1 MLPGSDTCQVWW
13 ARTADARDELLA
25 VLPAAERDRHRAYV
39 RANDRALYLV
49 AHALTRLLLAE
60 RLEQPPADIVFS
72 RVCVHCGADHGKPLL
87 PGSGWETSL
96 SHSGGWVAVALAAG
110 HPVGVDVEWIDRA
123 LDVESLRDTVLAQ
136 AEQRVLAAGPPEGF
150 FTYWCRKEALLKATG
165 DGLAISPARLRVSGP
180 AEPARLLDWTV
191 PGRPAPL
198 VRLTDLR
205 PDPDHVGCVAILT
218 DRDVTVTE
226 HDGSALLAKT

>member
-1 MLPGSDTCQVWW
+1 M
-13 ARTADARDELLA
+13 
-25 VLPAAERDRHRAYV
+25 
-39 RANDRALYLV
+39 
-49 AHALTRLLLAE
+49 
-60 RLEQPPADIVFS
+60 
-72 RVCVHCGADHGKPLL
+72 
-87 PGSGWETSL
+87 
-96 SHSGGWVAVALAAG
+96 
-110 HPVGVDVEWIDRA
+110 DVEWIDRA